1 MTSFTLTR
9 LRAADKFHATHIRR
23 LEMRQF
29 LVSFALLLGLVVAA
43 PQLASAQTAEQ
54 GRAALLA
61 QLEIL
66 GISEADA
73 TPEDIADAAVAA
85 ITADTSLTT
94 VVVQAAVASQIESA
108 PLIVGFIVGSPS
120 LPEAVSAGAVA
131 SAAAVVA
138 PEQSAQIVVAAA
150 TSSGASIESIVSEV
164 AAATGQDEADLAA
177 AANEVSDDQGEPVD
191 GGAEEESSSA

>member
-1 MTSFTLTR
+1 
-9 LRAADKFHATHIRR
+9 
-23 LEMRQF
+23 MRQF

-66 GISEADA
+66 GVSEADA

-85 ITADTSLTT
+85 IAADTSLTS
-94 VVVQAAVASQIESA
+94 VVVQAAVASQIDSA
-108 PLIVGFIVGSPS
+108 PLIVGFIVGSPG

-164 AAATGQDEADLAA
+164 AAATGQDEGDLAA
-177 AANEVSDDQGEPVD
+177 AANEVSDEQGEPID
-191 GGAEEESSSA
+191 GGEEVDNPSA

>member
-1 MTSFTLTR
+1 
-9 LRAADKFHATHIRR
+9 
-23 LEMRQF
+23 MRKI
-29 LVSFALLLGLVVAA
+29 LVSFALLFGLVVAA

-66 GISEADA
+66 GVSEADA

-85 ITADTSLTT
+85 IAADASLTT

-150 TSSGASIESIVSEV
+150 TSSGASIETIVSEV
-164 AAATGQDEADLAA
+164 AAATGQDEGDLAA
-177 AANEVSDDQGEPVD
+177 AAAEASNEQNEPVD
-191 GGAEEESSSA
+191 GGDENNNASA